1 MSIKVFVIIGTR
13 PEAIKMAP
21 VVKALQADSA
31 FDCRL
36 CLTGQHRDLLHPMLD
51 VFGLRPDFDLNVMK
65 EAQHPAAVM
74 ASILTLLT
82 DLVRQEKPDW
92 LLVQGDTSTVAAASL
107 VAYLEWIKLGHVEA
121 GLRTFDKHQPF
132 PEEMFRRVADLAADL
147 HFAPTERARSNLLRE
162 GHPEATVHVTGNT
175 VVDALRMVAEW
186 QGDAPPP
193 HHSLPKGLDGQRI
206 VLVTVHRRENLG
218 QPLLRICRALH
229 GIAGRVNGTAH
240 LVCTVH
246 PNPNVSTVLR
256 RELAGPPNISL
267 IPPLDYL
274 EFVAMM
280 RRSHLI
286 LTDSGG
292 VQEEAPTFGKPV
304 LVLRNVTERPEAVE
318 AGTSCLV
325 GTDDTVIVREACR
338 LLEDSAAYDRMSH
351 VANPFGD
358 GHAAERIAALLK
370 EEQPAAPETEETQC
384 ASS

>member
-1 MSIKVFVIIGTR
+1 MSIKVLVIIGTR
-13 PEAIKMAP
+13 PEAIKVAP
-21 VVKALQADSA
+21 VVKALQADDA

-36 CLTGQHRDLLHPMLD
+36 CLTGQHRDLLYPMLD

-65 EAQHPAAVM
+65 KAQQPAAVM

-82 DLVRQEKPDW
+82 ELVRQEKPDW

-107 VAYLEWIKLGHVEA
+107 VAYLEWVKLAHIEA

-132 PEEMFRRVADLAADL
+132 PEELFRRVADLAADL
-147 HFAPTERARSNLLRE
+147 HFAPTERARSNLLSE
-162 GHPEATVHVTGNT
+162 GHSEATVHVTGNT

-186 QGDAPPP
+186 QGDTPPRHP
-193 HHSLPKGLDGQRI
+193 SLPECPDGRRI

-218 QPLLRICRALH
+218 RPLLRICRALH
-229 GIAGRVNGTAH
+229 GIAGRMNGTVH

-246 PNPNVSTVLR
+246 PNPSVSTVLQ

-318 AGTSCLV
+318 AGTSRLV
-325 GTDDTVIVREACR
+325 GTDDSVIVREACR
-338 LLEDSAAYDRMSH
+338 LLEDSAAYNEMSH

-358 GHAAERIAALLK
+358 GHAAERIAALLR
-370 EEQPAAPETEETQC
+370 
-384 ASS
+384 SG